1 MQSLKILQVSAV
13 RMMQRESQYHIFR
26 CACTGR
32 HSIDDPL
39 PGMTSTEITQV
50 ISLTWLV
57 EFRIAKKSQPG
68 AHAVHQICLVQKLIM
83 SNIIK

>member
-39 PGMTSTEITQV
+39 PGMTFTEITQV

-57 EFRIAKKSQPG
+57 EFRIAKKKSTRCTCCPSNLFG
-68 AHAVHQICLVQKLIM
+68 AKTHYV
-83 SNIIK
+83 